1 MYIYIYL
8 RIFIS
13 NKLLCCSNNVLCFWK
28 LFVLCFT
35 FSEERY
41 EYAKKLKNTI
51 QELQKVNHWNVNM
64 NCQELQKGKSLKC
77 KYELSR
83 ITKGKSLKC
92 KYELSRITKGKS
104 LKCKYELSR
113 ITKGKSLKCK
123 YELWGWF
130 TPYKQCKLQV
140 SCRWHNVLKMP
151 VSMSVFSSPEH
162 KVLICSNQTL
172 SVRSLSTIALETD
185 RPNSIKL
192 RRKLFVGWPWT
203 KRGWDRQ
210 QQQQNGRLPVLLFK
224 ISPL

>member
-1 MYIYIYL
+1 MMFYVLGNYL
-8 RIFIS
+8 F
-13 NKLLCCSNNVLCFWK
+13 
-28 LFVLCFT
+28 FVSL

-51 QELQKVNHWNVNM
+51 QELQKVNKYELSRIPKVN
-64 NCQELQKGKSLKC
+64 

-92 KYELSRITKGKS
+92 KYELWGITKGKS

-151 VSMSVFSSPEH
+151 VLAHLSTRYWS
-162 KVLICSNQTL
+162 VLIRHCPFVVCQQLLLKLTGQIPSN
-172 SVRSLSTIALETD
+172 
-185 RPNSIKL
+185 
-192 RRKLFVGWPWT
+192 
-203 KRGWDRQ
+203 
-210 QQQQNGRLPVLLFK
+210 
-224 ISPL
+224 